1 MWVKFEDLPDH
12 SRLWIY
18 QSSRPLSSSEAAA
31 VEAGLKT
38 LCEQWKAHG
47 HDLHASFSLRYQQFI
62 LLAVDESREGASG
75 CSIDGS
81 VRYLKEIQ
89 SQTGA
94 DFFDRTRITFLQG
107 EDVVTYPMAE
117 LKQLFAAGKLTAA
130 SLTFNNA
137 ITTKG
142 ELKDRWKVAV
152 EKSWLAKYLPKT
164 ALQD

>member
-1 MWVKFEDLPDH
+1 MWVKFEELPDH
-12 SRLWIY
+12 SRLWVY
-18 QSSRPLSSSEAAA
+18 QASRPLSASDAAE
-31 VEAGLKT
+31 VEASLKT
-38 LCEQWKAHG
+38 LCEEWKAHG
-47 HDLHASFSLRYQQFI
+47 HDLHASFLLQHQQFI

-81 VRYLKEIQ
+81 VRYLKEMQ
-89 SQTGA
+89 SRTGV
-94 DFFDRTRITFLQG
+94 DFFDRTRITFLEGDQ
-107 EDVVTYPMAE
+107 VVTYAMNE
-117 LKQLFAAGKLTAA
+117 LKQLFADGKLSAS

-164 ALQD
+164 TLQD